1 MANYFG
7 TDGIRGVVNEGL
19 TSEIAYKCGNAL
31 CNFKKRPIIIVG
43 RDTRRSGDMIK
54 LSLSAGITT
63 GGGNVIDMGIIPT
76 AAVAYLT
83 KFYKADFGV
92 VISASH
98 NPKEFNG
105 IKIFGSDGF
114 KINEELEEK
123 IESYFNIPVLAKPE
137 KLGSYKMDESGSL
150 IYENYLI
157 HTTPKR
163 LDGLK
168 VVLDCANGAG
178 SIVAVNVFK
187 HLGAKAVC
195 INIDTSGD
203 KINENCG
210 SLHIEG
216 LKNAVIEN
224 NAVAGFAYDGDS
236 DRLICCDELGNVVDG
251 DKLIYIFA
259 NEYAK
264 AGLLLQNSVVGTSHT
279 NMGIEKA
286 LKNRQINMLRSDI
299 GDKYVMELMLKTG
312 SIIGG
317 EQSGHI
323 IFSKIATTGD
333 GILSSLQLASML
345 VENKL
350 SVLAEVKLFPQ
361 TNINV
366 KVKDKLR
373 VLGSEHLAEAIEQQR
388 LKLGTK
394 GRIVVRASGTEPIV
408 RVFSE
413 TEDKDL
419 CDITAKAVEKV
430 IKEIEEL

>member
-7 TDGIRGVVNEGL
+7 TDGIRGIVNEGL

-31 CNFKKRPIIIVG
+31 CSIKKKPMVIIG

-54 LSLSAGITT
+54 LSIASGITT

-105 IKIFGSDGF
+105 IKIFGCDGY
-114 KINEELEEK
+114 KIGEELEEK
-123 IESYFNIPVLAKPE
+123 IEYYFNLPVLAKPD
-137 KLGSYKMDESGSL
+137 KLGCYKADSTGKKL
-150 IYENYLI
+150 YENYLI
-157 HTTPKR
+157 NSTPKR

-178 SIVAVNVFK
+178 SEVAVSVFE
-187 HLGAKAVC
+187 HLGAMAIS
-195 INIDTSGD
+195 INTDLSGD

-210 SLHIEG
+210 SLHIES
-216 LKNAVIEN
+216 LKKSVIDN
-224 NAVAGFAYDGDS
+224 KAAAGFAYDGDS
-236 DRLICCDELGNVVDG
+236 DRLICCDETGNVVDG
-251 DKLIYIFA
+251 DKLIFIFA
-259 NEYAK
+259 SEYGK
-264 AGLLLQNSVVGTSHT
+264 NNKLIPNSVVGTSHT

-286 LKNRQINMLRSDI
+286 LKNKNINLLRSDI

-323 IFSKIATTGD
+323 IFSECATTGD

-345 VENKL
+345 SENKL
-350 SVLAEVKLFPQ
+350 SDLAKVKLFPQ

-373 VLGSEHLAEAIEQQR
+373 VLGSEHLAEEIEKQR
-388 LKLGTK
+388 LKLGNK
-394 GRIVVRASGTEPIV
+394 GRIVVRASGTEPLI

-413 TEDKDL
+413 TEDQQL
-419 CDITAKAVEKV
+419 CDETAKAVEKV
-430 IKEIEEL
+430 IKLIEEL

>member
-7 TDGIRGVVNEGL
+7 TDGIRGIVNEGL

-31 CNFKKRPIIIVG
+31 CNFKKRPIVIIG

-54 LSLSAGITT
+54 LSLASGVTK

-105 IKIFGSDGF
+105 IKIFGSDGY
-114 KINEELEEK
+114 KISEEIEEK
-123 IESYFNIPVLAKPE
+123 IESFFNIPVLAKPD
-137 KLGSYKMDESGSL
+137 KLGSYKIDESGSR

-178 SIVAVNVFK
+178 SMVAVNVFK

-195 INIDTSGD
+195 INTDISGD

-210 SLHIEG
+210 SLHIES

-224 NAVAGFAYDGDS
+224 KAVAGFAYDGDA
-236 DRLICCDELGNVVDG
+236 DRLICCDEKGNVVDG

-259 NEYAK
+259 SEYARH
-264 AGLLLQNSVVGTSHT
+264 GILVQNSVVGTSHT
-279 NMGIEKA
+279 NMGIERA
-286 LKNRQINMLRSDI
+286 LKDKKINMLRSDI

-323 IFSKIATTGD
+323 IFSQIATTGD
-333 GILSSLQLASML
+333 GILSSLQLAAML
-345 VENKL
+345 VEHKL
-350 SVLAEVKLFPQ
+350 SEISEVKLFPQ

-373 VLGSEHLAEAIEQQR
+373 VLGNEHLAEAIEQQR
-388 LKLGTK
+388 LKLDSK
-394 GRIVVRASGTEPIV
+394 GRIVVRASGTEPII

-413 TEDKDL
+413 TEDQEL
-419 CDITAKAVEKV
+419 CFITATAVEKV